1 MYLIGG
7 HLTNNGG
14 KGYVV
19 LNSNENMS
27 DFDLKRGMKGG
38 DGGGGGVASV
48 LFVSNAKQGIST
60 VAEFKG
66 TDYVSSSAIIF
77 SCNL

>member
-38 DGGGGGVASV
+38 DGGGGGGGV
-48 LFVSNAKQGIST
+48 ST
-60 VAEFKG
+60 VCE
-66 TDYVSSSAIIF
+66 
-77 SCNL
+77 